1 MTSPPTA
8 LRIHEVPIDLKCP
21 ICFDVPLRPNITP
34 CQHLFCDVCLEQAL
48 LVNKA
53 CPICRF
59 DCTSN
64 QMRSLEPG
72 TLIHRVWSSIEVK
85 CTNHQGSCQWT
96 GSIGDYGNH
105 LEQCGQCFHARL
117 ANMVSEIRILRRQ
130 NAELQ
135 KRLKMQ
141 IQWQKVI
148 KFVME
153 GAHWSLMLLGPLL
166 MKCGQWSFMLLIT
179 FLKKGSSWIFLHF
192 IAITNFILCVLSFVI
207 FLFLIYLCAVFVLDW
222 IIHILLNF
230 ISVQCIK

>member
-117 ANMVSEIRILRRQ
+117 ANMEDVVEELIQMVEKEKKANQLNMRNMRSKLNHVRRQ
-130 NAELQ
+130 NAELKELLEKNESDFRSEIDRLQ
-135 KRLKMQ
+135 KQTEELEKRL
-141 IQWQKVI
+141 QKKQTKINNQRNEI
-148 KFVME
+148 KVVKS
-153 GAHWSLMLLGPLL
+153 GLRHR
-166 MKCGQWSFMLLIT
+166 
-179 FLKKGSSWIFLHF
+179 
-192 IAITNFILCVLSFVI
+192 
-207 FLFLIYLCAVFVLDW
+207 Y
-222 IIHILLNF
+222 
-230 ISVQCIK
+230 